1 MSLEILLRR
10 NARTVSS
17 TSSALSSTSRI
28 STSCD
33 MNYLIPD
40 QTFWFIVRVVLG
52 RSKREEERRS
62 FVELRFRPNPP
73 TVFANDALY
82 NCQSH
87 PRSFEIARLVQ
98 PLKNSKKLAYVLHL
112 EARSV
117 VPHEDD
123 AKIVLRHLSHLNYRA
138 FPLSRILHC
147 VRQQIDEHLFH
158 QSRIAFRAKQIPDL
172 PFHLPPGTLCCK
184 VLDRLP
190 QNRVQR
196 RSL

>member
-1 MSLEILLRR
+1 MLWEVLLRR

-28 STSCD
+28 STWVD
-33 MNYLIPD
+33 MNSLIPD
-40 QTFWFIVRVVLG
+40 QTFWFIVRAVLG
-52 RSKREEERRS
+52 RSEREEERCS
-62 FVELRFRPNPP
+62 FVDFRFRPNPP

-87 PRSFEIARLVQ
+87 PRSFEVARLVQ
-98 PLKNSKKLAYVLHL
+98 PLKNSKELAYVLHL

-123 AKIVLRHLSHLNYRA
+123 PKIVLRHLSHLHPPP
-138 FPLSRILHC
+138 FPLSRVLHC
-147 VRQQIDEHLFH
+147 VRQQINEHLFH
-158 QSRIAFRAKQIPDL
+158 QSRIAFRAKQVPDL
-172 PFHLPPGTLCCK
+172 PFHLPPGTLCRK

-196 RSL
+196 SSL

>member
-10 NARTVSS
+10 KGRTVSY
-17 TSSALSSTSRI
+17 TSAARSSTSRI

-33 MNYLIPD
+33 MNCLIPD
-40 QTFWFIVRVVLG
+40 QTFCFIVRVVLG
-52 RSKREEERRS
+52 RSKREEKRRS
-62 FVELRFRPNPP
+62 LIDFRVRPNPP

-98 PLKNSKKLAYVLHL
+98 PLKNSKKLAHVLHL
-112 EARSV
+112 APRSV
-117 VPHEDD
+117 VPHEHD
-123 AKIVLRHLSHLNYRA
+123 AKLVLRHLSHLNYRA
-138 FPLSRILHC
+138 FPLSRVLHR
-147 VRQQIDEHLFH
+147 VRQQINEHLFH
-158 QSRIAFRAKQIPDL
+158 QSRIAFRAKQVPDL
-172 PFHLPPGTLCCK
+172 PFHLPPGTLCRK

-196 RSL
+196 SSL

>member
-10 NARTVSS
+10 KARTVSS

-33 MNYLIPD
+33 MNCLIPD
-40 QTFWFIVRVVLG
+40 QTFCFIVRVVLG
-52 RSKREEERRS
+52 RSKREEKRRS
-62 FVELRFRPNPP
+62 LIDFRVRPNPP

-98 PLKNSKKLAYVLHL
+98 PLKNSKKLAHVLHL
-112 EARSV
+112 EARPV

-123 AKIVLRHLSHLNYRA
+123 AKLVLRHLSHLHYPPL
-138 FPLSRILHC
+138 PLSRVLHC
-147 VRQQIDEHLFH
+147 VRQQIDKYLFH
-158 QSRIAFRAKQIPDL
+158 QSRIAFRAEQAPYL
-172 PFHLPPGTLCCK
+172 PLHLP
-184 VLDRLP
+184 
-190 QNRVQR
+190 
-196 RSL
+196 S